1 MTHLNEILSLIRN
14 IKSDIRAEVIVN
26 DLLNNKII
34 SDNQF
39 IIQKESQFSRTYR
52 RDILEVDIKDFNL
65 DKKEYLN
72 FTLSRDSLYD
82 LLPEGVFHQSKN
94 EYPDKGV
101 NKMINEYQTQKKE
114 QKAARVF
121 FQPFENEFFAYGVS
135 LEDFE
140 TNFLSELNNPSVS
153 ELFYEFW
160 GISKEIPHRLA
171 SKLIH
176 FLPYTYQI
184 VGNIS
189 LATELLSF
197 FLDEKVSIINKG
209 SQQYSDEKLAIS
221 LGEAQLGIDF
231 ISGMEYDDYSL
242 HLEVQIGP
250 LKNSSFLDYILDGK
264 IKNFLDLY
272 YDYFFPMET
281 DLQTNILIPNDQQNF
296 EFTNKNTI
304 LGYNTII

>member
-153 ELFYEFW
+153 DLFYEFW
-160 GISKEIPHRLA
+160 GITKEIPEHLA

-184 VGNIS
+184 VGNIN
-189 LATELLSF
+189 LATNLLSF
-197 FLDEKVSIINKG
+197 FLGEKVSIINKG

-231 ISGMEYDDYSL
+231 ISGVEYDDYSI

-250 LKNSSFLDYILDGK
+250 LKNSSFLDYILEGK
-264 IKNFLDLY
+264 IKKFLDLY
-272 YDYFFPMET
+272 YEYFFPMET

-296 EFTNKNTI
+296 EFTDKKTI

>member
-26 DLLNNKII
+26 DLLANGII

-39 IIQKESQFSRTYR
+39 IIQKESQFSRAYR

-65 DKKEYLN
+65 DKREYLN

-82 LLPEGVFHQSKN
+82 LMPEGVFHQSKN

-101 NKMINEYQTQKKE
+101 NKMISEYQTQKKE
-114 QKAARVF
+114 EKAARAF

-140 TNFLSELNNPSVS
+140 TNFLLELNNPSVS
-153 ELFYEFW
+153 DLFYQFW
-160 GISKEIPHRLA
+160 GITDEIPDYLA

-184 VGNIS
+184 VGNIG
-189 LATELLSF
+189 LATDLLSF
-197 FLDEKVSIINKG
+197 FLNEKVAIINKG

-221 LGEAQLGIDF
+221 LGDAQLGIDF
-231 ISGMEYDDYSL
+231 ISGVEYDDYSL

-264 IKNFLDLY
+264 IKKFLDLY
-272 YDYFFPMET
+272 YEYFFPMET
-281 DLQTNILIPNDQQNF
+281 DLQTHILIPDDQQNF